1 MCPRPRPE
9 PRGGG
14 PGQGRVTW
22 RPAPPQAR
30 PRPAL
35 AGDSGSRACLCCG
48 AGARVCPVTAPRE
61 THPPES
67 SRPGFHSAP
76 SKPCPL
82 RPTAPPGGG
91 TASLCARARGASFP
105 SPQPWPPRL
114 RRLRR
119 CRSEQRG
126 GRMDGAAGPGE
137 YGAGRAAWPGFR
149 ERQPDGRCQCWTAV

>member
-1 MCPRPRPE
+1 MCPRPWPE
-9 PRGGG
+9 PGGA
-14 PGQGRVTW
+14 GQGRVTW
-22 RPAPPQAR
+22 RPAPP
-30 PRPAL
+30 RPAPVPRLL
-35 AGDSGSRACLCCG
+35 ATPGPAPVCAAALGLGSALS
-48 AGARVCPVTAPRE
+48 P
-61 THPPES
+61 HPPES

-91 TASLCARARGASFP
+91 TASLCARAGGASFP

-119 CRSEQRG
+119 CRSEQGG

-137 YGAGRAAWPGFR
+137 YGAGRVAWPRFR
-149 ERQPDGRCQCWTAV
+149 ERQPDGRCQCLTAV